1 MDEEMDVYGRTD
13 RPTDGWMDGCIDR
26 RTNGWMERRM
36 NGDGWTNGWMDGDWW
51 RDGWTDGWADRRTDG
66 WVYEWIM
73 DGLTI
78 LSVYYNGEV
87 LGEKHPLV

>member
-36 NGDGWTNGWMDGDWW
+36 NGDGWTNGWMGIGGRMDGD
-51 RDGWTDGWADRRTDG
+51 
-66 WVYEWIM
+66 
-73 DGLTI
+73 
-78 LSVYYNGEV
+78 
-87 LGEKHPLV
+87 